1 MKKVVITG
9 IIVVIVIGIGVSL
22 AMSYNGESLN
32 EEVILSE
39 EATITEEATTD
50 TDEPSEGGGKNY
62 TVELDESL
70 SIETP

>member
-9 IIVVIVIGIGVSL
+9 IIVIIVIGIGVSL
-22 AMSYNGESLN
+22 AMSYNNESLN

-39 EATITEEATTD
+39 EASIDEETTIDEEA
-50 TDEPSEGGGKNY
+50 SEEGGKNY